1 MSNKKYNKE
10 LLKALKS
17 LAKTEHK
24 VLEQMT
30 NLMLLGE
37 LKKDEIEF
45 KKGDT
50 FTFKDSIFNYSSDGN
65 IRKLARLRVKML
77 KTMNKMV
84 EKNDFKDKDLEFLA

>member
-10 LLKALKS
+10 LLKSLKTV
-17 LAKTEHK
+17 AKAEHK
-24 VLEQMT
+24 ILEQMT

-37 LKKDEIEF
+37 LKEDDIEF

-50 FTFKDSIFNYSSDGN
+50 FTFKDSIFNYSSDAN
-65 IRKLARLRVKML
+65 IRKLAKLRLKML